1 MAFVL
6 IVASILFGYFVVS
19 LVDRRVASLE
29 KLFLSFPVG
38 LGVITFLIFLGSLVT
53 NKVYSRTFLFYF
65 LGLLAFLPAY
75 FYAVKTQAVIN
86 LSGVKKFIKEALSR
100 PDQLAIPA
108 IIAAVSLSI
117 LFFNIA
123 WGPYDW
129 DVITL
134 YDFRA
139 HVLAQDRG
147 LQQLYEMTGKDGAR
161 FVYYFSYPL
170 LTSIAHAIFYI
181 GGQQQVLII
190 YALFFASLYSWLYLV
205 LKRIIRS
212 TPIAVGTLLILLFL
226 PVYLDQAQ
234 TAYSNFP
241 YTVYF
246 TFGMVYFFQRIKEK
260 RVPLLGALFMA
271 LCMWTRFVDPFYYI
285 VLFLLGV
292 LAVKDKKWQYLL
304 ATLPILFVRQVWTG
318 YITKYAAP
326 YSDTIQV
333 FTPGSLAKMI
343 RIDFFHKMSM
353 VPGVII
359 FVEQILWKTLSLP
372 VILLIGALLL
382 VRGKAF
388 KKYWLEFLWL
398 VMTLGIINA
407 GGILFAFVFKDWSG
421 IPGSAERMFSSL
433 IPLLYIMVAW
443 VLDMYFSDTS
453 NDSSGSPSSSVP
465 EIKLIKSTFYNEEET
480 KRSLQHFI
488 HNASMLSF
496 SEQCQLFEAN
506 FAKYQGRKY
515 AVFVNSGSS
524 GNLAII
530 QALINAGKL
539 KKGDKVGFSA
549 LTWSTNPMPLIQ
561 LGLTP
566 IPVDVELDTLNVS
579 PRTLQQTLKKHK
591 LKAFFITNLLGFCDD
606 IAGVEKLCKQKKVI
620 FLEDNCESLGSV
632 YKKKMLGNYGFASSF
647 SFYVGHH
654 MSTVEGGMVCT
665 DDKDFATMLRI
676 VRAHGWDRNLA
687 LEDQEKI
694 RTKFNVNSTF
704 YSRYTFYDLG
714 YNLRPTEIAGFL
726 GNYQLRFLDEIV
738 EKRRANF
745 MAVAPLIYS
754 QKEKYYPVKYE
765 HMDFLSNFAVPVI
778 CRSRKIRDELVKK
791 CRGKIEIR
799 PVVGGDMTQQPFFS
813 KHVKGLKGIPLKT
826 NAKLIHEQ
834 GLYFGNNPELT
845 EEELKVIRD
854 IFTTSGSPSLPDR
867 KQAQTPLKAKQ
878 KRKLRK

>member
-1 MAFVL
+1 MGIVL
-6 IVASILFGYFVVS
+6 IIASISFGYFLLS
-19 LVDRRVASLE
+19 LLDRRVSNLE
-29 KLFLSFPVG
+29 KLLISFPVG
-38 LGVITFLIFLGSLVT
+38 LGIITFLIFLGSLIT
-53 NKVYSRTFLFYF
+53 DKVYSRTFLFYS

-75 FYAVKTQAVIN
+75 FYAVRTQAQIR
-86 LSGVKKFIKEALSR
+86 LEGIKKFIKGALSR

-108 IIAAVSLSI
+108 IIAGVSLSI
-117 LFFNIA
+117 LIFNIA
-123 WGPYDW
+123 WGPFDW

-139 HVLAQDRG
+139 RVLAEDRG
-147 LQQLYEMTGKDGAR
+147 LQQLYEMTGKDGPR

-181 GGQQQVLII
+181 GGEQHVLVI
-190 YALFFASLYSWLYLV
+190 YALFFACFYSWLYVV
-205 LKRIIRS
+205 LNRIIRS
-212 TPIAVGTLLILLFL
+212 TPIAIGTFLILLFL

-246 TFGMVYFFQRIKEK
+246 TFGMMYFFERLREK
-260 RVPLLGALFMA
+260 RVPILGTLFIA
-271 LCMWTRFVDPFYYI
+271 LCMWTRFVDPFYYV
-285 VLFLLGV
+285 VLFLLG
-292 LAVKDKKWQYLL
+292 LIAFKNRKWKYLL
-304 ATLPILFVRQVWTG
+304 AALPILFVRQVWTG
-318 YITKYAAP
+318 YITKFAAP

-333 FTPGSLAKMI
+333 FTPGALAKVI
-343 RIDFFHKMSM
+343 QTDFFHKISM
-353 VPGVII
+353 IPGVIL
-359 FVEQILWKTLSLP
+359 FVEQILWQTLALP
-372 VILLIGALLL
+372 TILLLGSVLL
-382 VRGKAF
+382 VKGRVI

-398 VMTLGIINA
+398 FMTLGIINA

-433 IPLLYIMVAW
+433 IPLMYILVAW
-443 VLDMYFSDTS
+443 ILDMYFS
-453 NDSSGSPSSSVP
+453 NGESPTENGSSSLP
-465 EIKLIKSTFYNEEET
+465 EIKLIKSTFHNEEET
-480 KRSLQHFI
+480 KRVLNHFI
-488 HNASMLSF
+488 QNATMLSF
-496 SEQCQLFEAN
+496 GEQCQLFEAN

-530 QALINAGKL
+530 QALINMGKL

-561 LGLTP
+561 LGLVP

-579 PRTLQQTLKKHK
+579 PRTLQLTLKKHK

-606 IAGVEKLCKQKKVI
+606 IAGIEKLCKQKKI
-620 FLEDNCESLGSV
+620 ILLEDNCESLGSV
-632 YKKKMLGNYGFASSF
+632 YKKKMLGNYSYASTF

-665 DDKDFATMLRI
+665 DDKEFATMLRI

-687 LEDQEKI
+687 LEDQERI
-694 RTKFNVNSTF
+694 RNRFNVNSTF

-738 EKRRANF
+738 QKRNENF
-745 MAVAPLIYS
+745 MAVAPFIYS
-754 QKEKYYPVKYE
+754 QKEKYYPVKYD
-765 HMDFLSNFAVPVI
+765 HMNFLSNFAVPVI
-778 CRSRKIRDELVKK
+778 CKSRKIRDELVKK
-791 CRGKIEIR
+791 CKGKIEIR

-813 KHVKGLKGIPLKT
+813 KHVKGLKGITAKT

-845 EEELKVIRD
+845 DQELQVIRD
-854 IFTTSGSPSLPDR
+854 IFT
-867 KQAQTPLKAKQ
+867 K
-878 KRKLRK
+878 